1 MSMTHRGRRA
11 GWLAAVALTATAAGL
26 TGCSSESDS
35 ADGDKPSASDSSAAS
50 ASASAS
56 ASAPDAGSAAAADQS
71 TPESTVAAWVAAVVK
86 GETKDACLLMGE
98 AASGSTPAQSGSEET
113 CADNS
118 TQGKQIQQ
126 SVAQF
131 KESFTPDPPTT
142 DPKVEVAEAAGA
154 AADKAVFPADQ
165 VTIDGK
171 TLEEVIVANSTGVD
185 AGALDVKIEAG
196 KLDDAWYVT
205 NMDFNIG

>member
-1 MSMTHRGRRA
+1 MTHRGRRA
-11 GWLAAVALTATAAGL
+11 GWLAAAALTATAAAGL

-35 ADGDKPSASDSSAAS
+35 AEGDKAS
-50 ASASAS
+50 ASTSSAASAS
-56 ASAPDAGSAAAADQS
+56 ASAPDAGSEAAAPADQT

-86 GETKDACLLMGE
+86 GEAKDACLLMGE
-98 AASGSTPAQSGSEET
+98 AASGSTPAQTGSEET
-113 CADNS
+113 CADDS

-126 SVAQF
+126 SVTQF

-142 DPKVEVAEAAGA
+142 DPKVEVAEAADA
-154 AADKAVFPADQ
+154 AGDKAVFPADQ

-185 AGALDVKIEAG
+185 AGTLDVKIEAG

-205 NMDFNIG
+205 DMDFNIG